1 MAFSG
6 VSGTVGATGPLTL
19 LHGGAWAIPDAA
31 LPDHREGLVEAMAT
45 AQSAFS
51 DAVPAIDAVTRIV
64 AALEGHGAFDAGC
77 GAMLNRAGEVEL
89 DAGLMEGRTGR
100 YGGVMAV
107 QQLAH
112 PIRVAC
118 DLLHHGNG
126 QAALLAGA
134 GAEAFAE
141 RHGHPL
147 VANETL
153 ICERERQRYA
163 ENLAE
168 AAVDSSESFLPDN
181 APSDTVGAV
190 VRDANGR
197 LAAGTSTGGTP
208 FKWPGRVGDSP
219 LPGAGYYATKEAAAC
234 ATGWGEAIA
243 GHSLCVR
250 AVDAVA
256 AGNAPQAVAERLL
269 TSMHERYTHPRGE
282 GARAGLLVLPATG
295 PGAWAFTT
303 PRMARGVATT
313 TRTAMAIRRETLFH
327 LQHPS

>member
-6 VSGTVGATGPLTL
+6 VSGTVGATGPLAL
-19 LHGGAWAIPDAA
+19 LHGGAWAIPDTA
-31 LPDHREGLVEAMAT
+31 LPDHREGLAEAMAI

-51 DAVPAIDAVTRIV
+51 DAAPAIDAVARIV
-64 AALEGHGAFDAGC
+64 ATLEGHGAFDAGC

-89 DAGLMEGRTGR
+89 DAGLMDGRSGR

-112 PIRVAC
+112 PIRVAY
-118 DLLHHGNG
+118 DLLQHGNG
-126 QAALLAGA
+126 QAALLTGE

-141 RHGHPL
+141 RHGHSL

-168 AAVDSSESFLPDN
+168 AAVDSSDSFLPQN

-190 VRDANGR
+190 VRNAEGR
-197 LAAGTSTGGTP
+197 LAAATSTGGTP

-219 LPGAGYYATKEAAAC
+219 LPGAGYYATEVAAAC

-256 AGNAPQAVAERLL
+256 AGDAPQAVAERLL
-269 TSMHERYTHPRGE
+269 TSMHDRYTHPRGE
-282 GARAGLLVLPATG
+282 GARAGLLVLPAAG

-313 TRTAMAIRRETLFH
+313 TRTAMAIRKKTPLRLR
-327 LQHPS
+327 HPS

>member
-6 VSGTVGATGPLTL
+6 VSGFIGDAGPVALI
-19 LHGGAWAIPDAA
+19 HGGAWAIPDTA
-31 LPDHREGLVEAMAT
+31 LPAHRSGLQAAMHT
-45 AQSAFS
+45 AQRAFVASARAL
-51 DAVPAIDAVTRIV
+51 DAVVSVITT
-64 AALEGHGAFDAGC
+64 LEANGAFDAGC
-77 GAMLNRAGEVEL
+77 GAMLNRNGTAQL
-89 DAGLMEGRTGR
+89 DAGCMDGTTGR

-107 QQLAH
+107 ERLAH
-112 PIRVAC
+112 PIRVAH

-126 QAALLAGA
+126 QAALLAGN

-141 RHGHPL
+141 RMGY
-147 VANETL
+147 TL
-153 ICERERQRYA
+153 IDNEALICDRERARYA
-163 ENLAE
+163 RHRAE
-168 AAVDSSESFLPDN
+168 AEVDSSDSFLPP
-181 APSDTVGAV
+181 AGPSDTVGAV

-219 LPGAGYYATKEAAAC
+219 LPGAGYYATKDAAAC

-303 PRMARGVATT
+303 PRMARGVATA
-313 TRTAMAIRRETLFH
+313 TRTAMAIRRDEVLEI
-327 LQHPS
+327 